1 MSVPERAAPESGYFA
16 DYEVYAMG
24 EAVAW
29 GQITLGCATEAAN
42 RDPAGLIRRL
52 RQAAADQ
59 HGVDPGEVRLRQ
71 VCRL

>member
-1 MSVPERAAPESGYFA
+1 MSVPERAAAGSGYFA
-16 DYEVYAMG
+16 DYEVYVMG

-29 GQITLGCATEAAN
+29 GQITLGCAADAAN

>member
-1 MSVPERAAPESGYFA
+1 MSAPDFASSGVGYFA
-16 DYEVYAMG
+16 DYEVYVMG

-29 GQITLGCATEAAN
+29 GQITLACANDDGE
-42 RDPAGLIRRL
+42 RDPVGLIRRL

-59 HGVDPGEVRLRQ
+59 HGAEAGAIRLRQ